1 MQMTQPV
8 KETIDKYDW
17 MLDLYGRK
25 RFTEEKKQYGEE
37 EHEKGRQEGHEK
49 GRQKGHEEEKER
61 IALKM
66 LKLKLHLDV
75 INKATG
81 MSMADILQLAKD
93 NKLFDS

>member
-37 EHEKGRQEGHEK
+37 EHEKGRQEGHE
-49 GRQKGHEEEKER
+49 ED
-61 IALKM
+61 ALNL
-66 LKLKLHLDV
+66 LKLKIRPDIIQKV
-75 INKATG
+75 TG
-81 MSMADILQLAKD
+81 ISLGRLNQIALD
-93 NKLFDS
+93 NKLTIE

>member
-1 MQMTQPV
+1 MSPNTQMTQPV

-25 RFTEEKKQYGEE
+25 RFVAEKKQYGEE
-37 EHEKGRQEGHEK
+37 EHEKGRQEGHE
-49 GRQKGHEEEKER
+49 EEKER
-61 IALKM
+61 IALNM
-66 LKLKLHLDV
+66 LTLKLHPDV

-93 NKLFDS
+93 NNLLDA